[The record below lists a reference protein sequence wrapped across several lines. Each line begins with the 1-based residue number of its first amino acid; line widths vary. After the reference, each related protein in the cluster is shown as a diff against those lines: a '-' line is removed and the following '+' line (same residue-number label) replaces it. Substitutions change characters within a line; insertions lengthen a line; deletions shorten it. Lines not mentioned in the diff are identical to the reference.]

1 MRTYEEYGGSE
12 KKTRLFAKKV
22 TMEALNLM
30 KDRLKRNGKFS
41 ISLVLAVALVL
52 PLGVGAAAAEETAVL
67 VLKNAVIYTV
77 EGNDWDIAPQQ
88 SLAVGVDGKFLY
100 VGSDEGVQAYIGED
114 TQVRDLRGRV
124 VLPGLGDGHVHPP
137 GTALTEM
144 YNIYLYTSITKEQT
158 LQDIRAYIEAH
169 PELDAY
175 WGSGF
180 TMGIGGEEAEGRGP
194 QKEWLDEICSDKPII
209 LTSNDGHS
217 QWLNSKALEMNGITK
232 DTTHPTGKVQKGPAG
247 ELWGTLTD
255 ASSLI
260 SMSQQFSAEQ
270 HLRGLASYQ
279 DSMTQW
285 GYTQG
290 AMILPAVDY
299 VNYMLQMENNG
310 NWHMHANLATRFSPE
325 SKFEDDLSVFLDARE
340 AAKDS
345 DLIHVT
351 TGKFF
356 EDGVVEGMTAYLGEP
371 YDPAAGLDSD
381 FVSVPLWDL
390 ETLKRHFDTVMK
402 NGGQIH
408 VHSIGDEATTETL
421 DALAYAQGQNPGV
434 DTRNTITHLQVVKD
448 SDKARMGRLRVIG
461 STQPFWHLKE
471 PEWYEYVDKVA
482 LGEDRAYK
490 EYPVKSLID
499 NGVVVTFS
507 GDYPVSPVNNP
518 FWAIE
523 ASVTRN
529 LNNPEYYG
537 VDDIADIDAPAWLL
551 NPAERISVKQ
561 AVEAYSINVAY
572 QLFAEDRFGSIKVG
586 KDADFIVIDQDILH
600 INPLRIDR
608 TKVLATVFG
617 GELVYDGG
625 AFDKTP
631 FDDVKESDWFCDDV
645 AYAYENRLFNG
656 TSATTFGPD
665 VPMTRGM
672 LVTVLYRLHGEPSTG
687 EAPNPF
693 GDVSG
698 GAYYTDAVVWAALNG
713 IVNGY
718 GSGLF
723 GPDDNVTREQMA
735 AILTRYMREAEI
747 DLPPTDDPYIAF
759 ADEAQIS
766 DYAKEAV
773 QALYQWEIIN
783 GVSGTQLVIDPQ
795 GSATRAQVAAVLHR
809 FAEKIR

>member
-1 MRTYEEYGGSE
+1 
-12 KKTRLFAKKV
+12 
-22 TMEALNLM
+22 M
-30 KDRLKRNGKFS
+30 KNYVKRNRKPL
-41 ISLVLAVALVL
+41 ISLLLAAALVL
-52 PLGVGAAAAEETAVL
+52 PFCGAGALAAETAVL
-67 VLKNAVIYTV
+67 VLKNAVVYTV
-77 EGNDWDIAPQQ
+77 EGTNWDVAPQQ
-88 SLAVGVDGKFLY
+88 SLAVGADGKFLY

-114 TQVRDLRGRV
+114 TQVRDMRGKV

-158 LQDIRAYIEAH
+158 LADIRAYIEAN

-175 WGSGF
+175 WGGGF

-194 QKEWLDEICSDKPII
+194 KKEWLDEICSDKPVI

-217 QWLNSKALEMNGITK
+217 RWLNSKALEMNGITK
-232 DTTHPTGKVQKGPAG
+232 DTTHPTGKVQKGPDGA
-247 ELWGTLTD
+247 LWGTLTD

-260 SMSQQFSAEQ
+260 GMSQQFSAEQ
-270 HLRGLASYQ
+270 QRRGLASYQ
-279 DSMTQW
+279 DSMIQW

-290 AMILPAVDY
+290 NMILPSPDY
-299 VNYMLQMENNG
+299 VDYMLQMEKDG
-310 NWHMHANLATRFSPE
+310 DWHMHANLATRFSPGN
-325 SKFEDDLSVFLDARE
+325 KFEDDLKVFLDARE

-345 DLIHVT
+345 DLIAVT

-356 EDGVVEGMTAYLGEP
+356 EDGVVEGMTAYLGAP
-371 YDPAAGLDSD
+371 YAPAAGLASD

-390 ETLKRHFDTVMK
+390 ASLKRYFDTLMK

-408 VHSIGDEATTETL
+408 VHAIGDEATTQTL
-421 DALAYAQGQNPGV
+421 DAMAYAQEQNPSV
-434 DTRNTITHLQVVKD
+434 DARNTITHLQVVKD
-448 SDKARMGRLRVIG
+448 ADKARMGQLHVIG

-499 NGVVVTFS
+499 SGVVVTFS
-507 GDYPVSPVNNP
+507 GDYPVSPVNDP

-537 VDDIADIDAPAWLL
+537 VDDITDINDPAWLL

-586 KDADFIVIDQDILH
+586 KDADFIVIDQDILK
-600 INPLRIDR
+600 INPLRIDQ

-617 GELVYDGG
+617 GTLVYDGG
-625 AFDKTP
+625 AFDEVP
-631 FDDVKESDWFCDDV
+631 FDDVEKSDWFYGDV
-645 AYAYENRLFNG
+645 VYAYENELFNG
-656 TSATTFGPD
+656 TSATAFSPNT
-665 VPMTRGM
+665 PMTRGM
-672 LVTVLYRLHGEPSTG
+672 FVTVLYRLHGEPSVG
-687 EAPNPF
+687 EAASPF
-693 GDVSG
+693 RDVAS
-698 GAYYTDAVVWAALNG
+698 GAYYANAVVWASSNG

-718 GSGLF
+718 GDELF
-723 GPDDNVTREQMA
+723 GADDNVSREQMA
-735 AILTRYMREAEI
+735 AILQRYMNVAEI
-747 DLPPTDDPYIAF
+747 NLPVTEQYILF
-759 ADEAQIS
+759 ADENHIA

-773 QALYQWEIIN
+773 QVLYKLEILG
-783 GVSGTQLVIDPQ
+783 GVSSTQLVIDPR
-795 GSATRAQVAAVLHR
+795 GDATRAQVAAVLHR
-809 FAEKIR
+809 FAEKIG